1 MHMKQK
7 IILASN
13 SSTRK
18 KLLSDANVNFKT
30 ITSNVDEELL
40 KTKLKAKN
48 TSIYKISE
56 ILAENKARKVS
67 LSNKDSIVI
76 GCDQTLIFKN
86 KILSKQ
92 KTKKEVLERLYLLN
106 GKKHTLLTSAVIY
119 SKFKIVWKLTTKATL
134 KMHSNDTDYIKDY
147 VERHYN
153 QIVNSPGCY
162 MIEGEGVRLF
172 KHIDGNYFSILGI
185 PLIEILSYLYLNGEL
200 N

>member
-1 MHMKQK
+1 MKNK

-13 SSTRK
+13 SLIRK
-18 KLLSDANVNFKT
+18 KLLSTANIEFQT
-30 ITSNVDEELL
+30 IISNVDETLI
-40 KTKLKAKN
+40 KNKFRTKNISL
-48 TSIYKISE
+48 YKVSE
-56 ILAENKARKVS
+56 ILADNKARKVS
-67 LSNKDSIVI
+67 LDNKNSIVI

-92 KTKKEVLERLYLLN
+92 KTKKEVFERLYLLN